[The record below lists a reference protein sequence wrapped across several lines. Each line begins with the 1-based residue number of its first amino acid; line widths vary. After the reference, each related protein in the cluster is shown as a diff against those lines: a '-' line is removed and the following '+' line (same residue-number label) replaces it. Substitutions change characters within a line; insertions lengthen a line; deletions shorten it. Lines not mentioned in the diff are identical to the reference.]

1 VAVLS
6 MLDHFCYTRWTGG
19 RAARLVDDDDACV
32 PTPADIFCRTIYG
45 RGAGGT

>member
-1 VAVLS
+1 MVS

-19 RAARLVDDDDACV
+19 KAARDVDDDACV

-45 RGAGGT
+45 RGAGET